1 MVSLGP
7 AGFWAGWERLA
18 YQASLCLAMRLAR
31 GLRFAMPDLTAHAWS
46 RTLLFARFSP
56 AAGQLSAALVLEE
69 MQSWAA
75 AQSFGLLLR
84 EQVHGLPLEGVAR
97 GALARPV
104 VIGWGRLDRIC
115 LPAQAARAQKL
126 FPDARLHWFEQ
137 CGHYPHWDQPA
148 ETARLILE
156 TTAD

>member
-1 MVSLGP
+1 
-7 AGFWAGWERLA
+7 
-18 YQASLCLAMRLAR
+18 
-31 GLRFAMPDLTAHAWS
+31 
-46 RTLLFARFSP
+46 
-56 AAGQLSAALVLEE
+56 
-69 MQSWAA
+69 
-75 AQSFGLLLR
+75 
-84 EQVHGLPLEGVAR
+84 
-97 GALARPV
+97 V